1 MIKQE
6 KLNMGGINRRY
17 FVEYFECQGGVTLDG
32 ENFIGDGWKVRI
44 SPETFRDNEILKL
57 PRVEITLLGEEALL
71 VRFIENL
78 RKNFLRGGG

>member
-17 FVEYFECQGGVTLDG
+17 FVEYFESKGGGTLDG
-32 ENFIGDGWKVRI
+32 EIFTGDGWEVRI
-44 SPETFRDNEILKL
+44 SPETFRKNEVFKL
-57 PRVEITLLGEEALL
+57 PRVDITFLADEKI
-71 VRFIENL
+71 VVKFIENF

>member
-17 FVEYFECQGGVTLDG
+17 FVEYFEAQGGTSTDG
-32 ENFIGDGWKVRI
+32 ATFTGKGWEAKV
-44 SPETFRDNEILKL
+44 SPETFRNKDILKL
-57 PRVEITLLGEEALL
+57 PRVEIMICAEEDIL
-71 VRFIENL
+71 VKFVENF